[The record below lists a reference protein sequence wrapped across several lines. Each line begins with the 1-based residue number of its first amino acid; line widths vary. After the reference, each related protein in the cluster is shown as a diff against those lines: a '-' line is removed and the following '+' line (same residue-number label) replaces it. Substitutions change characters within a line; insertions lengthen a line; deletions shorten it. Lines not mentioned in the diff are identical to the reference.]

1 MGRSQFRVATLNIWN
16 KSGPW
21 AARTK
26 LIRAEMER
34 LDADVIGLQE
44 VLELR
49 RGDLVM
55 NQADELRGEL
65 ERAYSPAHDVA
76 TSWGKDNELHFGNAV
91 LSRWPIVGHESFVLP
106 GSDVS
111 DQRRNV
117 IHVVIDAPFGE
128 LDVFVTHLN
137 WKLHEGWIRQQQVL
151 RIADLIAERAPID
164 GRYPPILMGDLNA
177 EPQSD
182 EVRYLGGY
190 TRLGRERTIRLQD
203 VWDYASEGPSAT
215 FDGTR
220 NPFAALVHEPPR
232 RIDYIFVRGPDA
244 KGRGRPT
251 DVRLCFDD
259 PSEGVHCSD
268 HFGVMAD
275 LTC

>member
-1 MGRSQFRVATLNIWN
+1 MKHFRVATLNIWN

-21 AARTK
+21 AARTA
-26 LIRAEMER
+26 LIRSEMER
-34 LDADVIGLQE
+34 LEADVIGLQE

-49 RGDLVM
+49 RGELTM
-55 NQADELRGEL
+55 NQADELRGDM
-65 ERAYSPAHDVA
+65 ERAYAAAHDVA
-76 TSWGKDNELHFGNAV
+76 TSWGKDNQLHFGNAV
-91 LSRWPIVGHESFVLP
+91 LSRWPIVDEESFVLP
-106 GSDVS
+106 GADES
-111 DQRRNV
+111 DQRRSLL
-117 IHVVIDAPFGE
+117 HVRIDAPFGE

-137 WKLHEGWIRQQQVL
+137 WKLHEGWIRQQQVTY
-151 RIADLIAERAPID
+151 IADRIMERAPID

-182 EVRYLGGY
+182 EIRFLGGY
-190 TRLGRERTIRLQD
+190 TTLGRERTIRFQD
-203 VWDYASEGPSAT
+203 VWDYADSGTPSAT
-215 FDGTR
+215 FDGSR

-232 RIDYIFVRGPDA
+232 RIDYVFVRGPDET
-244 KGRGRPT
+244 GRGRPV

-275 LTC
+275 LTY

>member
-1 MGRSQFRVATLNIWN
+1 MKVATLNIWN

-26 LIRAEMER
+26 LIVHEMGR
-34 LDADVIGLQE
+34 LDADIIGLQE

-55 NQADELRGEL
+55 NQADELRGNL
-65 ERAYSPAHDVA
+65 HRVYSAAHNV
-76 TSWGKDNELHFGNAV
+76 TSSWGKDNKLYFGNAV
-91 LSRWPIVGHESFVLP
+91 LSRWPILRHESMELP
-106 GSDVS
+106 GADES
-111 DQRRNV
+111 DQKRSLL
-117 IHVVIDAPFGE
+117 HAVVDAPFGPV
-128 LDVFVTHLN
+128 DVFVTHLN
-137 WKLHEGWIRQQQVL
+137 WKLHEGWIRQKQILFIVDQ
-151 RIADLIAERAPID
+151 IMKRAPVD

-182 EVRYLGGY
+182 EIRYLGGY
-190 TRLGRERTIRLQD
+190 TNLGRERTIRFQD
-203 VWDYASEGPSAT
+203 MWDYTTQERSAT

-232 RIDYIFVRGPDA
+232 RLDYIFVRGPDE

-251 DVRLCFDD
+251 EVRLCFDQPED
-259 PSEGVHCSD
+259 GVYCSD

-275 LTC
+275 LVV